1 MGTSSAK
8 PRLRDWHFPRADRRA
23 SFGEADRLRFA
34 KQVLVWLALM
44 CSGII
49 TAYGCF
55 PQNAALAQAFELV
68 KIGALPVLTLLLSFY
83 FPSTVSRV
91 ER

>member
-1 MGTSSAK
+1 MGTTEKKAS
-8 PRLRDWHFPRADRRA
+8 RNWLVPRADRRA
-23 SFGEADRLRFA
+23 SFGETDRLRFA

-49 TAYGCF
+49 AAYACF
-55 PQNAALAQAFELV
+55 PHNVALAQAFELV

>member
-1 MGTSSAK
+1 MEPPGENRE
-8 PRLRDWHFPRADRRA
+8 PRGWLVPPADRRA
-23 SFGEADRLRFA
+23 SFGEGDRLRFA

-49 TAYGCF
+49 AAYGYS
-55 PQNAALAQAFELV
+55 PGNQALAQAFELV
-68 KIGALPVLTLLLSFY
+68 KIGALPVVTLLLSFY
-83 FPSTVSRV
+83 FPNAVSRV